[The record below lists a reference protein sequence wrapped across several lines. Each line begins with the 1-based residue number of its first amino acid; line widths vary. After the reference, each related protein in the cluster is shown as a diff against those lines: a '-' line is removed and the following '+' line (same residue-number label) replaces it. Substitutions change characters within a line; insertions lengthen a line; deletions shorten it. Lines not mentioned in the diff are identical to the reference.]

1 MDRPLRVFDLFSG
14 LNSRGDPFREAGHE
28 VFAIDID
35 QRFDADA
42 YLDIGDVAAVLETVP
57 WRPDLIFASPP
68 CRSFSMMQASAWR
81 HDNEPRKPAAF
92 EGRHLVL
99 ATLRIMAALRPESW
113 VVENPRAR
121 LRSVGLM
128 DGFERRTVWMCR
140 LGLDRAKPTDLWGV
154 FPDGL
159 ELPPEC

>member
-81 HDNEPRKPAAF
+81 HDNEPGVPSLSWSRITGIMLLSHRGGSHGKARVSTRVPPA
-92 EGRHLVL
+92 G
-99 ATLRIMAALRPESW
+99 
-113 VVENPRAR
+113 AR
-121 LRSVGLM
+121 SARSG
-128 DGFERRTVWMCR
+128 
-140 LGLDRAKPTDLWGV
+140 
-154 FPDGL
+154 
-159 ELPPEC
+159 PPAH